1 MTHSERK
8 EINKQAFEIVLV
20 IIKQLIEAR
29 SSVKT
34 VKLLGSNIHGDL
46 DTCMMPKHCLADSRK
61 GQMSLYSGG
70 IGMFPHD
77 PSILASLMVG
87 QTLCASC

>member
-20 IIKQLIEAR
+20 IIKQLIEVR
-29 SSVKT
+29 SSVET

-46 DTCMMPKHCLADSRK
+46 DTCMMPKHCLADSRLQ
-61 GQMSLYSGG
+61 G
-70 IGMFPHD
+70 
-77 PSILASLMVG
+77 ASV
-87 QTLCASC
+87 TLQWRHRDVTT